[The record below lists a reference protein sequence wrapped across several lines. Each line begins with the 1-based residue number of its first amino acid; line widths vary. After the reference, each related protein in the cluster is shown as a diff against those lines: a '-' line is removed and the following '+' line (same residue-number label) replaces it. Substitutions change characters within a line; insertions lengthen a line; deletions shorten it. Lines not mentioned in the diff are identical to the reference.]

1 MEESPNRFG
10 LLILIIVIVLVVGT
24 GLYFLVKGK
33 QKFISPVPAEPS
45 FKVIYYTP
53 TPAAVT
59 PSATPSAT
67 PKVKAAP
74 TKALPTPTVESTPT
88 VTPKSTATPTP

>member
-1 MEESPNRFG
+1 MEDKPKRWG
-10 LLILIIVIVLVVGT
+10 LVLVVLAIALIVA
-24 GLYFLVKGK
+24 GLFYFFLGGK
-33 QKFISPVPAEPS
+33 KKFISPVPAEPS

-67 PKVKAAP
+67 PKVK
-74 TKALPTPTVESTPT
+74 PT
-88 VTPKSTATPTP
+88 VTKAPVPTATSAPASPSATPAP